1 LFLDSSISEE
11 EIVKNIFHRYLSAS
25 PANVQ
30 QQLENLV
37 FRLRTVK
44 PSDSLT
50 DLEELLLTLSDQYPG
65 DVGVFAPL
73 ILNSIILQ
81 PFESFFVEANVPH
94 AYLNGDC
101 IECMALSDNVVRAG
115 LTPKHKDVE
124 ILKNMLSYR
133 FRY

>member
-1 LFLDSSISEE
+1 M
-11 EIVKNIFHRYLSAS
+11 VKNIFHRYLSAS
-25 PANVQ
+25 PGNVQ

-44 PSDSLT
+44 LSDSLT

-73 ILNSIILQ
+73 ILNCITLQ
-81 PFESFFVEANVPH
+81 PFESFFVEPNVPH
-94 AYLNGDC
+94 AYLHGDC

-115 LTPKHKDVE
+115 LTPKHKDIE

-133 FRY
+133 FRFKTTQAFC